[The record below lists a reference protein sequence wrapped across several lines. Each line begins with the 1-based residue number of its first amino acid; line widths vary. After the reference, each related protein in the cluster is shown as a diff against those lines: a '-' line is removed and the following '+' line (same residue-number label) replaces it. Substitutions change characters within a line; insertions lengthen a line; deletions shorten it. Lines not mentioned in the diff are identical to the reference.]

1 MSSEEKH
8 IIIIGAGVT
17 GLQTALS
24 LLTSPS
30 TSHYNITII
39 ASHIPGDLAPEYT
52 SPWAG
57 GHWRSHAKNT
67 VEGMSYHKLSSA
79 HPKFSFARNKRL
91 I

>member
-1 MSSEEKH
+1 MDSEEKQ

-30 TSHYNITII
+30 TSHYHITII
-39 ASHIPGDLAPEYT
+39 ASHIPGDLAPDFT

-67 VEGMSYHKLSSA
+67 EEGTSRA
-79 HPKFSFARNKRL
+79 QFAPLKPYSN
-91 I
+91 

>member
-1 MSSEEKH
+1 MTSGEKH

-24 LLTSPS
+24 LLTSQA

-39 ASHIPGDLAPEYT
+39 ASHTPGDLAPEYT

-67 VEGMSYHKLSSA
+67 ADGMSYHEFSS
-79 HPKFSFARNKRL
+79 SQGSCL
-91 I
+91 